1 MSTDFSNVFTKIKS
15 IIKRTD
21 PNDKICKRLFNMNDD
36 QFNADALFI
45 SEKIFKTK
53 QSNAVAPKEI
63 LTPISLEYSEYTQ
76 KIMATKPRFNAFDRE
91 VCFACI
97 SEQTAGNQFTTANT
111 IYRNMTGS
119 NVHPS
124 DKMVELIKS
133 SLSKLF
139 FSEVTIDLT
148 EISKKYGYCKREGD
162 KYIIHGSII
171 PGTYVDGVINGQKH
185 IIIKFYEPSPLFL
198 AAEVKNK
205 QILTYNKE
213 LLDVPIRNSPEVISI
228 KSYILRR
235 VLEIIAHKMTPTI
248 TFDDVFEKN
257 QLKDT
262 DKYQKVRLRN
272 NIYKMFE
279 FWKKLHLI
287 SEYKVNKEGH
297 IPVSISFSYKKIKM

>member
-119 NVHPS
+119 KGHPS
-124 DKMVELIKS
+124 DKMIDLIKS

-171 PGTYVDGVINGQKH
+171 PGTYVDGIINGQKH

-213 LLDVPIRNSPEVISI
+213 LLDVPIRNSPEVISV

-235 VLEIIAHKMTPTI
+235 ILEIIAHKMTPTI
-248 TFDDVFEKN
+248 TFQDVFDKN
-257 QLKDT
+257 LFQDADKD
-262 DKYQKVRLRN
+262 QKLRLRN
-272 NIYKMFE
+272 SIYKMFD

>member
-53 QSNAVAPKEI
+53 QGNAVAPKEI

>member
-111 IYRNMTGS
+111 IYRNMTG
-119 NVHPS
+119 NKVNPS
-124 DKMVELIKS
+124 EQMIELIKS

-162 KYIIHGSII
+162 KYVIHGSII
-171 PGTYVDGVINGQKH
+171 PGTYVDGIINGQKH

-198 AAEVKNK
+198 AAEVKNG

-235 VLEIIAHKMTPTI
+235 ILEIIAHKMTPTI
-248 TFDDVFEKN
+248 TFQDVFEKN
-257 QLKDT
+257 QFQNADKD
-262 DKYQKVRLRN
+262 QKLRLRN
-272 NIYKMFE
+272 NIYKMFD

-287 SEYKVNKEGH
+287 SEYKVNKDGH
-297 IPVSISFSYKKIKM
+297 IPISISFSYSKSKM

>member
-45 SEKIFKTK
+45 SEKMFKTK
-53 QSNAVAPKEI
+53 QSNTVVPKEI

-97 SEQTAGNQFTTANT
+97 SEQTAGNQFTTVNA

-119 NVHPS
+119 DGHPS
-124 DKMVELIKS
+124 DKMIDLIKS

-162 KYIIHGSII
+162 KFILHGSMI
-171 PGTYVDGVINGQKH
+171 PGTYVDGIINGQKH
-185 IIIKFYEPSPLFL
+185 IVIEFYKPSPLFL

-213 LLDVPIRNSPEVISI
+213 LLDVPIRNSPEVINI

-235 VLEIIAHKMTPTI
+235 VLEIIAHKMTATI
-248 TFDDVFEKN
+248 TFKDVFEKN
-257 QLKDT
+257 QLIDST
-262 DKYQKVRLRN
+262 DRQKQRFREYIL
-272 NIYKMFE
+272 KMFD

-297 IPVSISFSYKKIKM
+297 IPVSISFSYKKLKM